1 MEASDQRRARRSS
14 TSPSLGLRSM
24 RSCSPVRSRFRSF
37 GRSPAREYS
46 QPFSP
51 SHSRSPAREYSQPF
65 SPSPVRSHSRSVAGS
80 RPSGSRSRSASPDLA
95 WTSRAARTGRP
106 DLLSTPP
113 PVHPT
118 EQPPRPGTPVQG
130 PGALPTQ
137 AGLETLSYVRG
148 LGRQSPEHDD
158 VVPPVAEPGSPV
170 AADLPAQQA
179 NATLEDLEAPLESP
193 RCDLNCWKSFSSE

>member
-24 RSCSPVRSRFRSF
+24 RSRSPVRSRSRSF

-65 SPSPVRSHSRSVAGS
+65 SPSPVRSRSRSVAGS
-80 RPSGSRSRSASPDLA
+80 RPAGSRSRSASPDLA

-113 PVHPT
+113 PVHPA
-118 EQPPRPGTPVQG
+118 EPPPRPGTPVPG

-137 AGLETLSYVRG
+137 AGLETLSYLRG

-158 VVPPVAEPGSPV
+158 LVPPVANPGSPV

-179 NATLEDLEAPLESP
+179 DATLEDLEAPLESP